1 MSAKWVWYIGIATLS
16 AAVLAVLFFIF
27 STTMTFREWIGI
39 LIGIAIGATL
49 AALVANHLW
58 HKKPK
63 LAVPLNPGQ
72 FTDVKRAE
80 ELKDKI
86 DSWERELIDA
96 DDKVQELTDTEHTS
110 YGAFRKNFSPDDQKR
125 ATARLKK
132 AKLRSKQLKENIED
146 ARRQREGLR
155 VPTPKPIR
163 ISAPKGQIPRRGS
176 TGR

>member
-1 MSAKWVWYIGIATLS
+1 MSVKWVWFIGIATLS
-16 AAVLAVLFFIF
+16 ASVLGVLFFIF
-27 STTMTFREWIGI
+27 STTMTFREWMGI

-49 AALVANHLW
+49 AALVATHLW

-63 LAVPLNPGQ
+63 PAAPLKAGQ

-86 DSWERELIDA
+86 DAWQQELVDA
-96 DDKVQELTDTEHTS
+96 EDKVQELTDTEHTS

-125 ATARLKK
+125 ANAKLKK
-132 AKLRSKQLKENIED
+132 AKLRSQQLKENIAD

-163 ISAPKGQIPRRGS
+163 ISVPKGQIPRRGS
-176 TGR
+176 SGR